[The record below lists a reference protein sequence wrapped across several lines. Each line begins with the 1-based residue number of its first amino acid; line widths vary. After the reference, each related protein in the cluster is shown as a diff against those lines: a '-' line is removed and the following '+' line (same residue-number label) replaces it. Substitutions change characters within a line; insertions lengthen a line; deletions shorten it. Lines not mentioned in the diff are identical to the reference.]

1 MVNRILKENYS
12 YQQFLKSIAL
22 LLLALTS
29 FSLFSQPYYNN
40 WINYSQPYYKFKIS
54 STGLYRIDHA
64 ALANA
69 GIPVGSID
77 PRNIQIFG
85 RGQEIPLYIEGENDG
100 VLNSSDYIEF
110 YAEHNDGWFD
120 SDFYGGSQNHPNP
133 YYSLI
138 NDTATYYITWNS
150 LTTNSRMISENDTAF
165 SSYAADSYYLQE
177 NTHYYSSSY
186 FTGETISIG
195 GQSENLFGYDPS
207 EGWFDNV
214 FTLGQT
220 KTKTITTENSYN
232 TGGNV
237 LIKSVVLGASNYASV
252 FNDHHLQVQVGSQM
266 VDTIYEAYKKIDI
279 ELNVPVS
286 ELNNPNTSVAFKSIN
301 DLGSAVD
308 RQTVAHINYK
318 YPHTPDLGGVTM
330 ANNMWVQDNTVQPK
344 SYFQF
349 TNFLGTGNPVLY
361 DLTNAKRIK
370 TVQNAGTIQC
380 LIPNSGGEKK
390 CILSAVSSIDTITNI
405 VAVNSTGFFTDFN
418 ALDPDTAFII
428 ISHPL
433 LMTEA
438 TNYATYRSTSVNNP
452 ENAMVVNIEELY
464 DQFAYGI
471 AQHPYSIRGFVDFVL
486 DNWSTTPAYLFL
498 LGKSVKATNTRGTN
512 SSYSLNLIPSFGH
525 PASDHLLVAGLN
537 GTITQS
543 PIPMG
548 RVAAMN
554 NNHVQWYLNKVMDY
568 ENPNPS
574 VFNAPNGETDWM
586 KTALHFAGGQTET
599 DASLFLNNL
608 NGYKNTL
615 EDTLFGGQVYSFSK
629 STSAPIQTSLSDS
642 IKQFIGKGVSLM
654 TFFGH
659 ASATG
664 GFDQNIDDPVNW
676 PEQDG
681 KYPFLIGNAC
691 LAGDIH
697 LPTANSVSE
706 DYVLIEDKGV
716 IGFLASVDF
725 GLSSYLNSY
734 TSEFYRNLSYKNY
747 GESVG
752 KHIKKTIEYVQ
763 GSGSNVFVNS
773 TTLGMTLHGDPS
785 IVIHSYPLPDY
796 MVNQNSVFFTPSIV
810 TSDVDSFEVN
820 IAIANL
826 GIATNSNIL
835 IELNRVFPNTAFSDT
850 TYIKTIPGVYYKD
863 TITFKLPVDVVRGL
877 GTNVFNIY
885 VDALNQVDEIH
896 ENNNQITVSLDI
908 RSGEIIPVYPYNY
921 AIVPHQ
927 NIALK
932 ASTALPFEP
941 SKDYIFE
948 VDTTDY
954 FNSPLHENITIN
966 QPGGIITWSPNLL
979 QNMTDSTVYFWRV
992 GKDSIDAT
1000 GYNWRNRS
1008 FQYIQNKEGWGQ
1020 AHFFQFEND
1029 DFQFVSHNRGN
1040 RKFEFVPNVKGLR
1053 VTTKVAQNIPE
1064 YYDIG
1069 YEIDGYAVG
1078 NNGWLTNSSLHVA
1091 ILDSLSLDYWRS
1103 DLKNMGQANF
1113 GITKSSFFIFRQN
1126 NTAQMDALATMLNDS
1141 VPDNN
1146 YVIMWTFYNAGFSA
1160 YATLPVNVRTALQN
1174 LGAINLP
1181 AIQDS
1186 LAFIFFAQKGNPTSA
1201 IELIADSTNQD
1212 YFSLNKTIT
1221 TTANYANIY
1230 SEILGPA
1237 TSWDSLSWRTTSLES
1252 PSKDSTVLSVYG
1264 VTSSGTEDLLIQNLP
1279 TDSAD
1284 ILINDDV
1291 DANTYPYLKLHA
1303 YLSDDSLYTAPQLNR
1318 WQVTYAD
1325 VPEAALDPKTYYQFY
1340 NDTVQEGENISCS
1353 IAIKNIGNVDMD
1365 SLLISFSILDRNN
1378 NLHPLSY
1385 PRQKPLLVDSVIIAS
1400 IEFSSIGYQG
1410 LNKLLI
1416 DVNPNNDQL
1425 EKYHFNNVAE
1435 IPFYVGQD
1443 KVNPIL
1449 DVTFDGLHI
1458 LNGDIVSPKAE
1469 IVMELTD
1476 ENQYLALDDTS
1487 DYEVY
1492 ISAPGSAEKRIYF
1505 NASGQQNMT
1514 FIPASL
1520 PKNKSKIIYPGNF
1533 EVDGNYKLRVRA
1545 NDKSNNL
1552 SGVYDYIINF
1562 EVVNQS
1568 TITNVLNYPNP
1579 FSTATKFVFTLTGS
1593 EIPEIF
1599 KIQIMTITGKVV
1611 REVHKDEFGPIRIGR
1626 NMSEF
1631 TWDGTDTY
1639 GDRLANGLYLYRV
1652 ISKVNSDDIDHRST
1666 NADSYFKKGLGKMY
1680 LFR

>member
-1 MVNRILKENYS
+1 MSFN
-12 YQQFLKSIAL
+12 L
-22 LLLALTS
+22 L
-29 FSLFSQPYYNN
+29 SQPYYNN
-40 WINYSQPYYKFKIS
+40 WINYSQQYYKFKIS
-54 STGLYRIDHA
+54 ATGLYRLDYN
-64 ALANA
+64 ALNNA
-69 GIPVGSID
+69 GIPIGSID

-85 RGQEIPLYIEGENDG
+85 RGQELPLYIDGEADG
-100 VLNSSDYIEF
+100 VFDLADYIEF
-110 YAEHNDGWFD
+110 YAEHNDGWFE
-120 SDFYGGSQNHPNP
+120 SDFYGGSQYHPNP

-138 NDTATYYITWNS
+138 NDTATYYITWNN
-150 LTTNSRMISENDTAF
+150 LTANSRVILETDTNF
-165 SSYAADSYYLQE
+165 SSYTPDSYYNQE

-186 FTGETISIG
+186 YTGKTLSIG
-195 GQSENLFGYDPS
+195 GQSENLFGYDPT

-220 KTKTITTENSYN
+220 RTKTISTENVFN

-237 LIKSVVLGASNYASV
+237 VFNTVVLGASNYSSV
-252 FNDHHLQVQVGSQM
+252 LNDHHLQVQIGNQVI
-266 VDTIYEAYKKIDI
+266 DTIYEGYQKIDVEI
-279 ELNVPVS
+279 NVPIS
-286 ELNNPNTSVAFKSIN
+286 ELSSPTSPAIYTSIN
-301 DLGSAVD
+301 DVGSAVD
-308 RQTVAHINYK
+308 RQTVSYITYK
-318 YPHTPDLGGVTM
+318 YPHDLDLNGV
-330 ANNMWVQDNTVQPK
+330 AQQNNMWVDDNISQPK

-349 TNFLGTGNPVLY
+349 TNFTGSGSVVLY
-361 DLTNAKRIK
+361 DLTNNKKIE
-370 TVQNAGTIQC
+370 TVQNAGITNC

-390 CILSAVSSIDTITNI
+390 CIISYSSEIDTIVNI
-405 VAVNSTGFFTDFN
+405 QPVNSTGFFTDYS
-418 ALDPDTAFII
+418 ALNPDTAFVI
-428 ISHPL
+428 ISHPS
-433 LMTEA
+433 LMA
-438 TNYATYRSTSVNNP
+438 DANNYATYRLTSINNP
-452 ENAMVVNIEELY
+452 ENAVVFNIEELY

-471 AQHPYSIRGFVDFVL
+471 EQHPYSIRGFVDFIM
-486 DNWSTTPAYLFL
+486 DNWSTQPEYLFL
-498 LGKSVKATNTRGTN
+498 IGKSVKATNTR
-512 SSYSLNLIPSFGH
+512 SSSSSFALNLIPSFGH
-525 PASDHLLVAGLN
+525 PASDIMLVAGLN
-537 GTITQS
+537 GTINQS

-548 RVAAMN
+548 RLAALN
-554 NNHVQWYLNKVMDY
+554 SNHVQWYLNKVMDY
-568 ENPNPS
+568 ENPIPS
-574 VFNAPNGETDWM
+574 ALNSPNGETEWM
-586 KTALHFAGGQTET
+586 KTALHFSGGQTIS
-599 DASLFLNNL
+599 DANLFLNYL

-615 EDTLFGGQVYSFSK
+615 EDTLFGGNVYSFSK

-642 IKQFIGKGVSLM
+642 IKQFIGQGVSLM

-664 GFDQNIDDPVNW
+664 GFDQNIDDPANW
-676 PEQDG
+676 PAQNG
-681 KYPFLIGNAC
+681 KYPFLLGNAC

-697 LPTANSVSE
+697 LPSANSVSE

-734 TSEFYRNLSYKNY
+734 SSEFYRNLSYKNY
-747 GESVG
+747 GGSVG
-752 KHIKKTIEYVQ
+752 QHIKNTIEFVQ
-763 GSGSNVFVNS
+763 GSGSNVFINS

-785 IVIHSYPLPDY
+785 IVINSYPLPDY
-796 MVNQNSVFFTPSIV
+796 MINQSSVFFTPSIV
-810 TSDVDSFEVN
+810 TSDIDSFEVN
-820 IAIANL
+820 VAVANL
-826 GIATNSNIL
+826 GQTTNSSI
-835 IELNRVFPNTAFSDT
+835 IVELTRVFPNTAFNDT
-850 TYIKTIPGVYYKD
+850 VYIKTVPIVDFKD

-896 ENNNQITVSLDI
+896 ENNNQVTISLDI
-908 RSGEIIPVYPYNY
+908 RSGEIIPIYPYNY
-921 AIVPHQ
+921 AIVPNQ
-927 NIALK
+927 NITLK

-941 SKDYIFE
+941 AKDYIFE

-954 FNSPLHENITIN
+954 FNSPLHESTIIN
-966 QPGGIITWSPNLL
+966 QSGGILTWAPSLL
-979 QNMTDSTVYFWRV
+979 QNMNDSTVYFWRV
-992 GKDSIDAT
+992 GKDSLDAT

-1008 FQYIQNKEGWGQ
+1008 FQYITSKEGWGQ

-1029 DFQFVSHNRGN
+1029 ELQFINHNRTS
-1040 RKFEFVPNVKGLR
+1040 RKFEFVPNVKDLK

-1069 YEIDGYAVG
+1069 YKIDGYDIG
-1078 NNGWLTNSSLHVA
+1078 SNGWLTNTSIHVA

-1103 DLKNMGQANF
+1103 DQLNLGQANF
-1113 GITKSSFFIFRQN
+1113 GITKSSFFIFRQGDP
-1126 NTAQMDALATMLNDS
+1126 TQMNALANMLDNI
-1141 VPDNN
+1141 VPHNN
-1146 YVIMWTFYNAGFSA
+1146 YVVMWTFYNAGFSA
-1160 YATLPVNVRTALQN
+1160 YASLPVNVRTSLQN
-1174 LGAINLP
+1174 LGAVNLP
-1181 AIQDS
+1181 AVQDS

-1201 IELIADSTNQD
+1201 IEIIADSVNQD

-1237 TSWDSLSWRTTSLES
+1237 TSWDSLSWRTTHLES

-1264 VTSSGTEDLLIQNLP
+1264 VTSSGSEDLLINSLP

-1291 DANTYPYLKLHA
+1291 DASIYPYLKLHA
-1303 YLSDDSLYTAPQLNR
+1303 YLSDDSLFTAPQLNR

-1325 VPEAALDPKTYYQFY
+1325 VPEAALDPQTHFQFY
-1340 NDTVQEGENISCS
+1340 NDTVQEGENIVCS
-1353 IAIKNIGNVDMD
+1353 IAIRNISTVDMD

-1378 NLHPLSY
+1378 NLHQLTY
-1385 PRQKPLLVDSVIIAS
+1385 PRQRPLLVDSVIIAS

-1435 IPFYVGQD
+1435 IPFYVGKD
-1443 KVNPIL
+1443 KINPIL
-1449 DVTFDGLHI
+1449 DVTFDGIHI

-1469 IVMELTD
+1469 VVIELTD

-1492 ISAPGSAEKRIYF
+1492 ITSPNGPEQRLYF
-1505 NASGQQNMT
+1505 SQQGEQKMT

-1520 PKNKSKIIYPGNF
+1520 PKNKSKIIYPGDF
-1533 EVDGNYKLRVRA
+1533 RVDGNYKLRVRA
-1545 NDKSNNL
+1545 NDKSKNQ
-1552 SGVYDYIINF
+1552 SGSYDYLIDF
-1562 EVVNQS
+1562 EVINQS
-1568 TITNVLNYPNP
+1568 SITNVLNYPNP

-1593 EIPEIF
+1593 EIPEVF

-1611 REVHKDEFGPIRIGR
+1611 REVHKDEFGPIRVGR
-1626 NMSEF
+1626 NISEF

-1652 ISKVNSDDIDHRST
+1652 ITKINSNNIDHRET